1 MVCPQIGNLKH
12 GVFAPLLPWALS
24 AAHGRPGYFVEL
36 GANDGGTHLESPTAV
51 LERCHGWT
59 GLLIEA
65 VPQTFKLLRDN
76 ELRAATKVHAA
87 VCEEGMNVT
96 MHAMRN
102 PTSGLA
108 AFKEFSNRA
117 YRFKWRRHYERNNSG
132 TLGKNAGTT
141 KAPLV
146 VDTSTTMP
154 CRSLRSIMAAAN
166 LPFAHLLSLDVQG
179 AELSVLRTVDP
190 AIFSIVLVEMEGID
204 RKKDESVREMLR
216 LAGLRRQIDVK
227 ESYRLFGDS
236 EPNELWARPEVVD
249 LMNRTAHVG

>member
-1 MVCPQIGNLKH
+1 
-12 GVFAPLLPWALS
+12 
-24 AAHGRPGYFVEL
+24 
-36 GANDGGTHLESPTAV
+36 
-51 LERCHGWT
+51 
-59 GLLIEA
+59 
-65 VPQTFKLLRDN
+65 
-76 ELRAATKVHAA
+76 
-87 VCEEGMNVT
+87 
-96 MHAMRN
+96 
-102 PTSGLA
+102 
-108 AFKEFSNRA
+108 
-117 YRFKWRRHYERNNSG
+117 
-132 TLGKNAGTT
+132 
-141 KAPLV
+141 
-146 VDTSTTMP
+146 
-154 CRSLRSIMAAAN
+154 MAAAN